1 MASSIFGLGSFMDE
15 IDESDKK
22 PEGGDDKK
30 AEKPDAKELEGD
42 AAHK

>member
-15 IDESDKK
+15 LDESDKK

-30 AEKPDAKELEGD
+30 ADKSDAKEPEGD
-42 AAHK
+42 AALK